1 MTYVCGDAVVS
12 DLTKLIMERN
22 RLREENAD
30 LWAFVRA
37 QDAEQSATEDER
49 RVRTHYA
56 STRPNDGYIL
66 GSTGRTPVTARA

>member
-56 STRPNDGYIL
+56 HE
-66 GSTGRTPVTARA
+66 AREALRKYEAE